1 MNLQKLRLGQ
11 LKPADG
17 ATTLGDLNFPK
28 VKWLSAFDGSNGAT
42 TTTDSSNSSLSLTI
56 QGSSEI
62 STAQS
67 KFGGSSLHV
76 TNSNPEG
83 VYAAGAGSTIN
94 LTGDFTLE
102 YWYRR
107 VQVTL
112 ADNMILGP
120 IYGAPNTT
128 NISSGG
134 GQPYIGL
141 IVGYYYAGDSTSEG
155 QIYSSSNGSSWN
167 VASGVTLGTGSLG
180 TVGQWVH
187 MALTRSGTTWNYY
200 VDGTRTYTGTLG
212 SDTLSHNSG
221 YVLLGKSWVNVS
233 NAEGY
238 YDDFRITQGLARYT
252 GASFTPPTT
261 AHLTSAGDV
270 NKQIVVNSDA
280 DGVAIGTGGIS
291 QARIAKA
298 WVNFNGTSTVAIRG
312 SYNVSS
318 ITDNGTGDYT
328 ANLSTALSDTNG
340 AAVAMTGYIDHTWG
354 IPLYKDVSGSNPLTT
369 TQFRVATVEP
379 ETSSVTY
386 YDQEQVS
393 ILIFGN

>member
-1 MNLQKLRLGQ
+1 MKEFKLD
-11 LKPADG
+11 KIK
-17 ATTLGDLNFPK
+17 ATGTTVGDVHFPK
-28 VKWLSAFDGSNGAT
+28 VKLLLPFDGSNGAT
-42 TTTDSSNSSLSLTI
+42 TTTDSSNSNLSLTI
-56 QGSSEI
+56 QGSTVI

-67 KFGGSSLHV
+67 KFGGSSLYV
-76 TNSNPEG
+76 TNSSSEG
-83 VYAAGAGSTIN
+83 VYASAAGSTIN
-94 LTGDFTLE
+94 LTGDFTVE
-102 YWYRR
+102 YWFRR

-112 ADNMILGP
+112 ADNMVLGP
-120 IYGAPNTT
+120 LYGADSTT
-128 NISSGG
+128 NPTGYGG
-134 GQPYIGL
+134 LL
-141 IVGYYYAGDSTSEG
+141 IGYYYSAVSTS
-155 QIYSSSNGSSWN
+155 QALLYSSSNGSSWN
-167 VASGVTLGTGSLG
+167 VAQNVQMGTGSLG

-187 MALTRSGTTWNYY
+187 MALVRSGTTWSYY

-212 SDTLSHNSG
+212 SATLATPGS
-221 YVLLGKSWVNVS
+221 YIVLGKSWGSGTN

-238 YDDFRITQGLARYT
+238 YDDFRITQGLARYS

-270 NKQIVVNSDA
+270 NKHIVVNSGA
-280 DGVAIGTGGIS
+280 DGVAIGTGGIN

-298 WVNFNGTSTVAIRG
+298 WVNFNGTSTVAIRS

-340 AAVAMTGYIDHTWG
+340 AAVAMTGYVDHTWG

-379 ETSSVTY
+379 ETTSVTY